1 MASGGGEETS
11 SEAWVR
17 RPRNRC
23 KNLKERKAIRNYY
36 EIVKRNSEE
45 LQTDLQDMGK
55 NWKEEE
61 KFNQISAQ
69 LEKTLSFRPPR
80 PERIFSKNSI
90 FRPAYDFLAANLTFK
105 QVLADPTDPFLKLS
119 EADGRRCAKSL
130 SFFLRHGLAQGS
142 YSTRDGSVPIEEV
155 ERSLEMGQEKILLSV
170 SPDYD
175 QDKKRRFAVM
185 SLSYPDGSKT
195 LTVAALGG
203 HSVAVCS
210 PPGHYILGKESLQQ
224 HCPLVHNTSAVKDI
238 EASGFLSQQKRLGG
252 INFCSKRNI
261 YRQKSTHQIW
271 LKFEDAKRASKDGI
285 TFFGNRFTEV
295 FFCTGAWEYGKWS
308 GKLPL
313 QYLTIAE
320 RD

>member
-1 MASGGGEETS
+1 MASGGGTETS

-36 EIVKRNSEE
+36 DRKAEEIQTE
-45 LQTDLQDMGK
+45 LQEMRK
-55 NWKEEE
+55 KWEEE
-61 KFNQISAQ
+61 DKFNHISAQ
-69 LEKTLSFRPPR
+69 IEQTLSFRPPK
-80 PERIFSKNSI
+80 PELIYSKHSI
-90 FRPAYDFLAANLTFK
+90 FNSAFNFLAANLVFK
-105 QVLADPTDPFLKLS
+105 QVLPDPRDPLLKLS

-130 SFFLRHGLAQGS
+130 SFFLRHGLAKGS

-155 ERSLEMGQEKILLSV
+155 EKSLKISQDKILVSV
-170 SPDYD
+170 SPEYD
-175 QDKKRRFAVM
+175 QDKKRRFAVLR
-185 SLSYPDGSKT
+185 LSHPDGSQT

-210 PPGHYILGKESLQQ
+210 PPGHYILGEESLQQ

-238 EASGFLSQQKRLGG
+238 EASGFLSQQRRIGG

-261 YRQKSTHQIW
+261 YRQNTSHHIW
-271 LKFEDAKRASKDGI
+271 IKFEDAKRASKEGI

-295 FFCTGAWEYGKWS
+295 FFCTGAWVSDKWS
-308 GKLPL
+308 GKLPH
-313 QYLTIAE
+313 QYLTITE
-320 RD
+320 RE